1 MSDPGAESITCVNCG
16 ESGHADDRFCEEC
29 GAPLTSTG
37 EPGPVTPGP
46 ILGATPGMA
55 PSPYA
60 SAASWQVP
68 SPAPPPPPPDM
79 PAPARPRARPVPTP
93 ELTPLTP
100 LRAAGLCLRCGAP
113 TVEVRPDGS
122 CPRCGG
128 AGLPSASDA
137 AAAPAPAGPAAG
149 VAVGDPDRDEL
160 VDGPIAAVTDRG
172 RHHWRNED
180 AVSIRWVPGRP
191 GGFVMVVCDGVSVS
205 QEPQVVSRAASNAA
219 MAVLAGA
226 VHAGGDLDA
235 AMKAA
240 TAAAQRAVAALPYDP
255 SLDLGPGACTFV
267 AAAVRG
273 SRASF
278 ASVGDSRAYWVD
290 ASGVVQIGQDDSVA
304 AELVATGRYTH
315 HQAMASPGAHAIT
328 KWLGADSDDAQP
340 RVTGVELPGPGLV
353 VLATDGL
360 WNYAPEPEDLG
371 RVIGSVGAEPSLDL
385 ARRLAAFA
393 MASGGSDNITVAVGP
408 HALGGLEV

>member
-1 MSDPGAESITCVNCG
+1 M
-16 ESGHADDRFCEEC
+16 
-29 GAPLTSTG
+29 
-37 EPGPVTPGP
+37 
-46 ILGATPGMA
+46 
-55 PSPYA
+55 
-60 SAASWQVP
+60 
-68 SPAPPPPPPDM
+68 
-79 PAPARPRARPVPTP
+79 
-93 ELTPLTP
+93 
-100 LRAAGLCLRCGAP
+100 RAAGLCLRCGAP

-128 AGLPSASDA
+128 AGLPTPEETGAS
-137 AAAPAPAGPAAG
+137 AAPAPAPSAPVATI
-149 VAVGDPDRDEL
+149 AVGAPDRDEL
-160 VDGPIAAVTDRG
+160 IDGPIAAVTDRG

-180 AVSIRWVPGRP
+180 AVGIRWVPGRP

-205 QEPQVVSRAASNAA
+205 QEPQVVSRAAANAA
-219 MAVLAGA
+219 VAVLAGA
-226 VHAGGDLDA
+226 VHAGGDLEA
-235 AMKAA
+235 GMKAA
-240 TAAAQRAVAALPYDP
+240 AAAAQRAVAAVPYDP

-273 SRASF
+273 NRACF
-278 ASVGDSRAYWVD
+278 ATVGDSRAYWVD
-290 ASGVVQIGQDDSVA
+290 ATGVVQIGHDDSVA

-328 KWLGADSDDAQP
+328 KWLGADSDNAQP

-360 WNYAPEPEDLG
+360 WNYAPEPDDLG
-371 RVIGSVGAEPSLDL
+371 RVIGRVGAEPPLDL

-408 HALGGLEV
+408 HALGGQEVR